1 MKDNYKFLGRRRGLV
16 DEIKRKGIT
25 DKLVLDSFL
34 LTPRHCFVDSGLEE
48 HAYIDKAL
56 PIIEDQT
63 ISQPFTVAFQTQLLC
78 LAKKQ
83 KILEIGTGSGYQ
95 AAVLA
100 EMGTKVYSIEIVKS
114 LAEKASKKL
123 KEMQY
128 DNVIVQWGDGYLGC
142 TEQAPFD
149 GIIVTAAPNKIPQT
163 LIEQL
168 KFGGRLII
176 PVGDKYQQL
185 KVLTKKDDGSITEE
199 NIIPVRFVPM
209 VRTKKSSVITN
220 P

>member
-48 HAYIDKAL
+48 HAYIDKPL

-78 LAKKQ
+78 LTKKQ

-95 AAVLA
+95 SAILYNIGVD
-100 EMGTKVYSIEIVKS
+100 VYTIERNH
-114 LAEKASKKL
+114 KL
-123 KEMQY
+123 FRKTSELFNKLNIKPKRFKY
-128 DNVIVQWGDGYLGC
+128 GDGYKGLP
-142 TEQAPFD
+142 EDSPFD
-149 GIIVTAAPNKIPQT
+149 GIIVTAGAPEIPNE
-163 LIEQL
+163 LLKQL
-168 KFGGRLII
+168 KVGGRLVI
-176 PVGDKYQQL
+176 PIGNKTQTMLRITKQSNTKY
-185 KVLTKKDDGSITEE
+185 KKEKFGTF
-199 NIIPVRFVPM
+199 RFVPLL
-209 VRTKKSSVITN
+209 KNKN
-220 P
+220 

>member
-95 AAVLA
+95 SAILYNIGVD
-100 EMGTKVYSIEIVKS
+100 VYTIERNH
-114 LAEKASKKL
+114 KL
-123 KEMQY
+123 FRKTSELFNKLNIKPKRFKY
-128 DNVIVQWGDGYLGC
+128 GDGYKGLP
-142 TEQAPFD
+142 EDSPFD
-149 GIIVTAAPNKIPQT
+149 GIIVTAGAPEIPNE
-163 LIEQL
+163 LLKQL
-168 KFGGRLII
+168 KVGGRLVI
-176 PVGDKYQQL
+176 PIGNKSQTMLRITKQSNTKY
-185 KVLTKKDDGSITEE
+185 KKEKFGTF
-199 NIIPVRFVPM
+199 RFVPLL
-209 VRTKKSSVITN
+209 KNKN
-220 P
+220 

>member
-95 AAVLA
+95 SAILYNIGVD
-100 EMGTKVYSIEIVKS
+100 VYTIERNH
-114 LAEKASKKL
+114 KL
-123 KEMQY
+123 FRKTSELFNKLNIKPKRFKY
-128 DNVIVQWGDGYLGC
+128 GDGYKGLP
-142 TEQAPFD
+142 EDSPFD
-149 GIIVTAAPNKIPQT
+149 GIIVTAGAPEIPNE
-163 LIEQL
+163 LLKQL
-168 KFGGRLII
+168 KVGGRLVI
-176 PVGDKYQQL
+176 PIGNKSQIML
-185 KVLTKKDDGSITEE
+185 RITKQEKFG
-199 NIIPVRFVPM
+199 NFRFVPLL
-209 VRTKKSSVITN
+209 KNKN
-220 P
+220 

>member
-95 AAVLA
+95 SAILYNIGVD
-100 EMGTKVYSIEIVKS
+100 VYTIERNH
-114 LAEKASKKL
+114 KL
-123 KEMQY
+123 FRKTSELFNKLNIKPKRFKY
-128 DNVIVQWGDGYLGC
+128 GDGYKGLP
-142 TEQAPFD
+142 EDSPFD
-149 GIIVTAAPNKIPQT
+149 GIIVTAGAPEIPNE
-163 LIEQL
+163 LLKQL
-168 KFGGRLII
+168 KVGGRLVI
-176 PVGDKYQQL
+176 PIGNKSQTMLRV
-185 KVLTKKDDGSITEE
+185 TKKSNTKYKKEKFG
-199 NIIPVRFVPM
+199 NFRFVPLL
-209 VRTKKSSVITN
+209 KNKN
-220 P
+220 